1 MKRFRFCIIS
11 LTGVLLTLVGCKKD
25 ETEPTDSASIPKI
38 SVSEPKVYT
47 SEAAT
52 YTLYYEIENP
62 REGVELELTSEEKWI
77 SDLGAD
83 RRRISFTLSQND
95 DLKTRRGNIKLSYE
109 GAESVT
115 VEIAQAGID
124 QSVIIVNDP
133 ETVTYMGSSVTVDYS
148 IENPQEGVKL
158 QATSK
163 VPWITGVVV
172 KDKSLTFN
180 VSKNTDKSERSGK
193 IELTYGNAE
202 PTNVAVRQQAFENA
216 VIKTS
221 SSSLTVDA
229 WGGNGKITY
238 SITNPRP
245 GAKLTARSETSWI
258 KDFVVGDGE
267 VTILA
272 SFNTASTSRSGS
284 IVLEYEEA
292 EPVTVT
298 VTQNALGSTVT
309 SLGVEES
316 ANCYIVTKPGV
327 YKIPAVKGND
337 KSQKVAAA
345 SVEVL
350 WETRSDT
357 DVKVGDI
364 VNHTGYDNGNIYF
377 NVNRKTSSSETVPE
391 GNALIA
397 AKDASGNILWSWH
410 IWVTSV
416 MPTDHQYKNGAGTM
430 MVCDLGAAHVE
441 SGAYRWSSGLY
452 YQYGRKDPFWGDQSC
467 TLYYKVVESD
477 ATTGTESY
485 AAAHPTTLIYN
496 RSATHWLH
504 SGKGGLWTRTKSIS
518 DPCPP
523 GYVVPDGGQYGVWAT
538 AGGTSGASG
547 ECSSW
552 VLFNGSGADLEFR
565 SAGECWY
572 RPNGYINYLGSF
584 LPKFGVPD
592 YPYYTTSTESHYWSG
607 TWYSDSDGRNH
618 VYLYR
623 IVIREKKNTVTSTS
637 TGIKYNANPNSS
649 TDNLCEGYFVRCMKK
664 Q

>member
-1 MKRFRFCIIS
+1 MA

-62 REGVELELTSEEKWI
+62 REGVELELTSEDKWI

-95 DLKTRRGNIKLSYE
+95 DIKTRRGNIKLSYE
-109 GAESVT
+109 GAESET
-115 VEIAQAGID
+115 VEIAQSGID
-124 QSVIIVNDP
+124 QSVIVVNDP

-163 VPWITGVVV
+163 VSWITGVVV
-172 KDKSLTFN
+172 KDKSITFD

-202 PTNVAVRQQAFENA
+202 PTNVTVRQQAFENA

-229 WGGNGKITY
+229 WGDNGKITY

-245 GAKLTARSETSWI
+245 GAKVTARSGSSWLKHI
-258 KDFVVGDGE
+258 VVGDGE
-267 VTILA
+267 VTFLA
-272 SFNTASTSRSGS
+272 SLNSNSSSRSGS
-284 IVLEYEEA
+284 IVLDYEEA

-327 YKIPAVKGND
+327 YKMPAVKGND
-337 KSQKVAAA
+337 KNQKVAAA

-350 WETRSDT
+350 WETRSDA

-377 NVNRKTSSSETVPE
+377 NVNKKTLSSSTVPE

-430 MVCDLGAAHVE
+430 MVCDLGAACVE
-441 SGAYRWSSGLY
+441 SDVYPWSSGLY

-467 TLYYKVVESD
+467 TIYYKVVESD

-485 AAAHPTTLIYN
+485 AAAHPTTFIT
-496 RSATHWLH
+496 STTHWLH
-504 SGKGGLWTRTKSIS
+504 SGEARLWRRTKSIS

-523 GYVVPDGGQYGVWAT
+523 GYVVPDGGQYGVWARA
-538 AGGTSGASG
+538 AGTTENVNG
-547 ECSSW
+547 ECSSY

-572 RPNGYINYLGSF
+572 RPNGYINEQGTLVNIKANIWS
-584 LPKFGVPD
+584 
-592 YPYYTTSTESHYWSG
+592 SYWSG
-607 TWYSDSDGRNH
+607 TSYRGSDGNYY
-618 VYLYR
+618 VYYYS
-623 IVIREKKNTVTSTS
+623 IGIWENSGSS
-637 TGIKYNANPNSS
+637 TGIKYSADPNSS
-649 TDNLCEGYFVRCMKK
+649 TDSLCEGNFVRCMKK
-664 Q
+664 TW

>member
-1 MKRFRFCIIS
+1 MA

-38 SVSEPKVYT
+38 SVSEPRVYT

-62 REGVELELTSEEKWI
+62 REGVELELTSEDKWI

-115 VEIAQAGID
+115 VEIAQSGID
-124 QSVIIVNDP
+124 QSVIVVNDP

-163 VPWITGVVV
+163 ASWITGVEV
-172 KDKSLTFN
+172 KDKSITFN
-180 VSKNTDKSERSGK
+180 VSKNKDKSERSGK

-202 PTNVAVRQQAFENA
+202 PTNVTVRQQALENA

-245 GAKLTARSETSWI
+245 GAKVTARSESSWLKNI
-258 KDFVVGDGE
+258 VVGDGE

-272 SFNTASTSRSGS
+272 WANSNSSSRSGS
-284 IVLEYEEA
+284 IVLEYEDA

-327 YKIPAVKGND
+327 YRMPAVKGND
-337 KSQKVAAA
+337 KNQKVAAA

-357 DVKVGDI
+357 DVIVGDI
-364 VNHTGYDNGNIYF
+364 VNRTGYDNGYICF
-377 NVNRKTSSSETVPE
+377 NVKGKTSSTVPE

-430 MVCDLGAAHVE
+430 MECDLGAAYVE
-441 SGAYRWSSGLY
+441 SGDYPWSSGLY

-467 TLYYKVVESD
+467 TIYYKVVESD

-485 AAAHPTTLIYN
+485 AAAHPTTFISNSNGAYGF
-496 RSATHWLH
+496 AHWLH

-523 GYVVPDGGQYGVWAT
+523 GYVVPDGGQYGVWAV
-538 AGGTSGASG
+538 ASGRTSEVSG

-552 VLFNGSGADLEFR
+552 VVSNGSGADLEFR
-565 SAGECWY
+565 SAGECYY
-572 RPNGYINYLGSF
+572 RPNGYI
-584 LPKFGVPD
+584 D
-592 YPYYTTSTESHYWSG
+592 YRGDLSDNTKTYTRSSYWSL
-607 TWYSDSDGRNH
+607 TWYTAEDGRNA
-618 VYLYR
+618 VYCYN
-623 IVIREKKNTVTSTS
+623 INITS
-637 TGIKYNANPNSS
+637 TGIYRANPNSR
-649 TDNLCEGYFVRCMKK
+649 TRYLCEGNLVRCMKK

>member
-1 MKRFRFCIIS
+1 MA

-62 REGVELELTSEEKWI
+62 REGVELELTSAEEWI

-83 RRRISFTLSQND
+83 RRRISFTLSQNGD
-95 DLKTRRGNIKLSYE
+95 IKTRIGNIKLSYE
-109 GAESVT
+109 GAESET
-115 VEIAQAGID
+115 VEIAQSGID

-163 VPWITGVVV
+163 VSWITGVVV

-180 VSKNTDKSERSGK
+180 VSKNTDKSVRSGK

-202 PTNVAVRQQAFENA
+202 PTNVTVRQQAFENA

-229 WGGNGKITY
+229 WGDNGKITY

-245 GAKLTARSETSWI
+245 GAKVTARSGNSWI
-258 KDFVVGDGE
+258 KNIVVGDGE

-298 VTQNALGSTVT
+298 VTQSVLSGTVT

-327 YKIPAVKGND
+327 YKMPAVKGND

-350 WETRSDT
+350 WETRSDA

-377 NVNRKTSSSETVPE
+377 NVNRKTSSSTVPE

-430 MVCDLGAAHVE
+430 MVCDLGAAYVE
-441 SGAYRWSSGLY
+441 SGAYPWSSGLY

-467 TLYYKVVESD
+467 TLYIWKVVESD

-485 AAAHPTTLIYN
+485 AAAHPTTFITN
-496 RSATHWLH
+496 ASNATHWLH
-504 SGKGGLWTRTKSIS
+504 SGKGGLWRRTKSIS

-523 GYVVPDGGQYGVWAT
+523 GYVVPDGGQYGVWAR
-538 AGGTSGASG
+538 ASGWTSEVSG

-552 VLFNGSGADLEFR
+552 VVFNGSGADLEFR

-584 LPKFGVPD
+584 LPNFYIAD
-592 YPYYTTSTESHYWSG
+592 YPNYTTSTVSQYWSG
-607 TWYSDSDGRNH
+607 TWYSKSDGRNY
-618 VYLYR
+618 VYCYR
-623 IVIREKKNTVTSTS
+623 IVIREKKNYGSS
-637 TGIKYNANPNSS
+637 TGIKYSANPNGS
-649 TDNLCEGYFVRCMKK
+649 TSRLCEGYLVRCMKK

>member
-1 MKRFRFCIIS
+1 MA

-62 REGVELELTSEEKWI
+62 REGVELELTSEDKWI

-83 RRRISFTLSQND
+83 RRKISFTLSQND
-95 DLKTRRGNIKLSYE
+95 DIKTRRGNIKLSYE

-115 VEIAQAGID
+115 VEIAQSGID

-163 VPWITGVVV
+163 VSWITGVVV
-172 KDKSLTFN
+172 KDKSITFN
-180 VSKNTDKSERSGK
+180 VSKNTDKSVRSGK

-202 PTNVAVRQQAFENA
+202 PTNVTVRQQAFENA

-229 WGGNGKITY
+229 WGDNGKITY

-245 GAKLTARSETSWI
+245 GAKVTARSGSSWLKHI
-258 KDFVVGDGE
+258 VVGDGE
-267 VTILA
+267 VTFLA
-272 SFNTASTSRSGS
+272 SLNSNSSSRSGS
-284 IVLEYEEA
+284 IVLEYEDA

-309 SLGVEES
+309 SLGEEES

-350 WETRSDT
+350 WETRS
-357 DVKVGDI
+357 
-364 VNHTGYDNGNIYF
+364 
-377 NVNRKTSSSETVPE
+377 NRKTSSSTVPE

-410 IWVTSV
+410 IWVTRI

-430 MVCDLGAAHVE
+430 MVCDLGAACVE
-441 SGAYRWSSGLY
+441 SGVYPWSGGLY
-452 YQYGRKDPFWGDQSC
+452 YQYGRKDPFWGDRSC
-467 TLYYKVVESD
+467 TLDRWECVMSN

-485 AAAHPTTLIYN
+485 AAAHPTTFIYDGY
-496 RSATHWLH
+496 HWLH
-504 SGKGGLWTRTKSIS
+504 RYETGLWRRNKSIS

-523 GYVVPDGGQYGVWAT
+523 GYVIPDGGQYGVWAR
-538 AGGTSGASG
+538 ASGRTSEVSG
-547 ECSSW
+547 ECNSF
-552 VLFNGSGADLEFR
+552 VFFNGSGADLEFR
-565 SAGECWY
+565 SAGECYY
-572 RPNGYINYLGSF
+572 RPNGSINSAGDLCDNTTKYCGSC
-584 LPKFGVPD
+584 
-592 YPYYTTSTESHYWSG
+592 YWSLTSYRG
-607 TWYSDSDGRNH
+607 SDGTNY
-618 VYLYR
+618 VYCYS
-623 IVIREKKNTVTSTS
+623 IGIWENSGSS
-637 TGIKYNANPNSS
+637 TGIKYSAYPNESTYKLSS
-649 TDNLCEGYFVRCMKK
+649 GYSVRCMKK

>member
-1 MKRFRFCIIS
+1 MA

-83 RRRISFTLSQND
+83 RRKISFTLSQND
-95 DLKTRRGNIKLSYE
+95 DIKTRRGNIKLSYE
-109 GAESVT
+109 GAESET
-115 VEIAQAGID
+115 VEIAQSGID

-163 VPWITGVVV
+163 VSWITGVVV
-172 KDKSLTFN
+172 KDKSITFD

-245 GAKLTARSETSWI
+245 GAKVTARSESSWLKNI
-258 KDFVVGDGE
+258 VVGDGE
-267 VTILA
+267 VTFLA
-272 SFNTASTSRSGS
+272 SLNSNSSSRSGS
-284 IVLEYEEA
+284 IVLEYEDA

-350 WETRSDT
+350 WETRSDA

-377 NVNRKTSSSETVPE
+377 NVKGKTSTKVPE

-410 IWVTSV
+410 IWVTRI

-441 SGAYRWSSGLY
+441 SGVYPWSGGLY
-452 YQYGRKDPFWGDQSC
+452 YQYGRKDPFWGDRSC
-467 TLYYKVVESD
+467 TLDRWERVMSN

-485 AAAHPTTLIYN
+485 AAAHPTTFIYDGY
-496 RSATHWLH
+496 HWLH
-504 SGKGGLWTRTKSIS
+504 SYETGLWRRNKSIS

-523 GYVVPDGGQYGVWAT
+523 GYVIPDGGQYGVWAR
-538 AGGTSGASG
+538 ASGRTSEVSG
-547 ECSSW
+547 ECNSF
-552 VLFNGSGADLEFR
+552 VFFNGSGADLEFR
-565 SAGECWY
+565 SAGECYY
-572 RPNGYINYLGSF
+572 RPNGSIDTDGYLC
-584 LPKFGVPD
+584 D
-592 YPYYTTSTESHYWSG
+592 NTTEYCRSCYWSLTSYRG
-607 TWYSDSDGRNH
+607 SDGNYY
-618 VYLYR
+618 VYYYSIL
-623 IVIREKKNTVTSTS
+623 IWENSGSS
-637 TGIKYNANPNSS
+637 TGIKYSANPNWPTYQLSS
-649 TDNLCEGYFVRCMKK
+649 GYSVRCMKK

>member
-1 MKRFRFCIIS
+1 MA

-62 REGVELELTSEEKWI
+62 CEGVELELTSEEEWI

-95 DLKTRRGNIKLSYE
+95 DIKTRRGNIKLSYE

-115 VEIAQAGID
+115 VEIAQSGID

-172 KDKSLTFN
+172 KDKSITFD
-180 VSKNTDKSERSGK
+180 VSKNPDKSVRSGK

-202 PTNVAVRQQAFENA
+202 PTNVTVRQQALENA

-245 GAKLTARSETSWI
+245 GAKLTARSETSWLKNI
-258 KDFVVGDGE
+258 VVGDGE

-272 SFNTASTSRSGS
+272 WVNSNSSSRSGS
-284 IVLEYEEA
+284 IVLEYDDA

-298 VTQNALGSTVT
+298 VTQKALGSTVT
-309 SLGVEES
+309 SLGVKES

-327 YKIPAVKGND
+327 YKMPAVKGND
-337 KSQKVAAA
+337 KSQTVAAA

-350 WETRSDT
+350 WETRSDA

-364 VNHTGYDNGNIYF
+364 VNLTGYDNGNICF
-377 NVNRKTSSSETVPE
+377 NVKGKTSSTVPE

-441 SGAYRWSSGLY
+441 SDGYPWSSGLY
-452 YQYGRKDPFWGDQSC
+452 YQYGRKDPFWGDRSC
-467 TLYYKVVESD
+467 TLDGWKKVGCNE
-477 ATTGTESY
+477 TTGTESY
-485 AAAHPTTLIYN
+485 AAAHPTTFISNSNGAYGF
-496 RSATHWLH
+496 AHWLH
-504 SGKGGLWTRTKSIS
+504 SGEARLWRRTKSIS

-523 GYVVPDGGQYGVWAT
+523 GYVIPDGGQYGVWAR
-538 AGGTSGASG
+538 ASGRTSEVSG
-547 ECSSW
+547 ECSSY
-552 VLFNGSGADLEFR
+552 VFFNGSGAELEFR
-565 SAGECWY
+565 SAGECYY
-572 RPNGYINYLGSF
+572 RLDSYITYAGNLAN
-584 LPKFGVPD
+584 K
-592 YPYYTTSTESHYWSG
+592 TTEPRRSYYWSG
-607 TWYSDSDGRNH
+607 TSSGISDETR
-618 VYLYR
+618 VYCYY
-623 IVIREKKNTVTSTS
+623 ISIWKSSSYT
-637 TGIKYNANPNSS
+637 ANPNGI
-649 TDNLCEGYFVRCMKK
+649 TAQLCEGYLVRCMKK
-664 Q
+664 TW

>member
-1 MKRFRFCIIS
+1 MA

-95 DLKTRRGNIKLSYE
+95 DIKTRRGNIKLSYE

-115 VEIAQAGID
+115 VEIAQSGID

-163 VPWITGVVV
+163 VSWITGVAV
-172 KDKSLTFN
+172 KDKSITFN
-180 VSKNTDKSERSGK
+180 VSKNTDKSVRSGK

-202 PTNVAVRQQAFENA
+202 PTNVTVRQQAFENA

-229 WGGNGKITY
+229 WGDNGKITY

-245 GAKLTARSETSWI
+245 GAKVTARSGSSWI
-258 KDFVVGDGE
+258 KHIVVGDGE
-267 VTILA
+267 VTFLA
-272 SFNTASTSRSGS
+272 SLNSNSSSRSGS
-284 IVLEYEEA
+284 IVLEYEDA

-350 WETRSDT
+350 WETRSDA

-364 VNHTGYDNGNIYF
+364 VNLTGYDNGNIYF
-377 NVNRKTSSSETVPE
+377 NVNRKTSSSTVPE

-410 IWVTSV
+410 IWVTRI

-430 MVCDLGAAHVE
+430 MVCDLGAAYVE
-441 SGAYRWSSGLY
+441 SGVYPWSGGLY
-452 YQYGRKDPFWGDQSC
+452 YQYGRKDPFWGDRSC
-467 TLYYKVVESD
+467 TLDRWECVMSN

-485 AAAHPTTLIYN
+485 AAAHPTTFIFDGY
-496 RSATHWLH
+496 HWLH
-504 SGKGGLWTRTKSIS
+504 ISETGLWRRNKSIS

-523 GYVVPDGGQYGVWAT
+523 GYVIPDGGQYGVWAR
-538 AGGTSGASG
+538 ASGRTSEVSG
-547 ECSSW
+547 ECSSY
-552 VLFNGSGADLEFR
+552 VFFNGSGADLEFR
-565 SAGECWY
+565 SAGECYY
-572 RPNGYINYLGSF
+572 RPNGYINSDGDLC
-584 LPKFGVPD
+584 D
-592 YPYYTTSTESHYWSG
+592 NTTEFCRSRYWSG
-607 TWYSDSDGRNH
+607 TSYRGSDGRNY
-618 VYLYR
+618 VYYYS
-623 IVIREKKNTVTSTS
+623 ISIWESS
-637 TGIKYNANPNSS
+637 SSFTGIKYSAYPNGSTYKLSS
-649 TDNLCEGYFVRCMKK
+649 GYYVRCMKK

>member
-83 RRRISFTLSQND
+83 RRKISFTLSQND

-115 VEIAQAGID
+115 VEIAQSGID
-124 QSVIIVNDP
+124 QSVIVVNDP

-163 VPWITGVVV
+163 ASWITGVEV
-172 KDKSLTFN
+172 KDKSITFN

-202 PTNVAVRQQAFENA
+202 PTNVTVRQQAFENA
-216 VIKTS
+216 VIKIS

-245 GAKLTARSETSWI
+245 GAKVTARSESSWLKNI
-258 KDFVVGDGE
+258 VVGDGE

-272 SFNTASTSRSGS
+272 WANSNSSSRSGS
-284 IVLEYEEA
+284 IVLEYEDA

-327 YKIPAVKGND
+327 YRMPAVKGND
-337 KSQKVAAA
+337 KDQKVAAA

-350 WETRSDT
+350 WETRSDA

-364 VNHTGYDNGNIYF
+364 VNRTGYDNGYICF
-377 NVNRKTSSSETVPE
+377 NVKGKTSSTVPE

-416 MPTDHQYKNGAGTM
+416 MPEDQVYKNGAGTM
-430 MVCDLGAAHVE
+430 MVCDLGAACVE
-441 SGAYRWSSGLY
+441 SDAYPWSSGLH
-452 YQYGRKDPFWGDQSC
+452 YQYGRKDPFWGDRSC
-467 TLYYKVVESD
+467 TLNKWETVKKNSM
-477 ATTGTESY
+477 TGTESY
-485 AAAHPTTLIYN
+485 AAAHPTTFITAISYSN
-496 RSATHWLH
+496 GHWLNN
-504 SGKGGLWTRTKSIS
+504 GDTRLWWRSKSIS

-523 GYVVPDGGQYGVWAT
+523 GYVRPDGGQYGVWVM
-538 AGGTSGASG
+538 ASG
-547 ECSSW
+547 NPNGVRGEDCSSYL
-552 VLFNGSGADLEFR
+552 VDNGSGAALEFR
-565 SAGECWY
+565 SAGKCYY
-572 RPNGYINYLGSF
+572 RPKGYIDGISGALSAKE
-584 LPKFGVPD
+584 LPV
-592 YPYYTTSTESHYWSG
+592 YSYYWSG
-607 TWYSDSDGRNH
+607 TSTSDGL
-618 VYLYR
+618 VYIYE
-623 IVIREKKNTVTSTS
+623 IEIYNS
-637 TGIKYNANPNSS
+637 GFKYDARPYSRTKMLSS
-649 TDNLCEGYFVRCMKK
+649 GYFVRCMKK
-664 Q
+664 TW

>member
-1 MKRFRFCIIS
+1 MA

-38 SVSEPKVYT
+38 SVSEPRVYT

-62 REGVELELTSEEKWI
+62 REGVELELTSEDKWI

-115 VEIAQAGID
+115 VEIAQSGID
-124 QSVIIVNDP
+124 QSVIVVNDP

-163 VPWITGVVV
+163 VPWITGVEV
-172 KDKSLTFN
+172 KDKSITFN
-180 VSKNTDKSERSGK
+180 VSKNKDKSERSGK

-202 PTNVAVRQQAFENA
+202 PTNVTVRQQAFENA
-216 VIKTS
+216 VIKIS

-245 GAKLTARSETSWI
+245 GAKVTARSESSWLKNI
-258 KDFVVGDGE
+258 VVGDGE

-272 SFNTASTSRSGS
+272 WANSNSSSRSGS
-284 IVLEYEEA
+284 IVLEYEDA

-327 YKIPAVKGND
+327 YRMPAVKGND
-337 KSQKVAAA
+337 KNQKVAAA

-350 WETRSDT
+350 WETRSDA

-377 NVNRKTSSSETVPE
+377 NVKGKTSTTVPE

-430 MVCDLGAAHVE
+430 MVCDLGAAYVE
-441 SGAYRWSSGLY
+441 SDRYRWSSGLY
-452 YQYGRKDPFWGDQSC
+452 YQYGRKDPFWGDRSC
-467 TLYYKVVESD
+467 TLNGWNKVRRN

-485 AAAHPTTLIYN
+485 AAAHPTTFIYN
-496 RSATHWLH
+496 STHWLH
-504 SGKGGLWTRTKSIS
+504 NGDVRLWWRTKSIS

-523 GYVVPDGGQYGVWAT
+523 GYVVPDGGQYGVWAV
-538 AGGTSGASG
+538 ASG
-547 ECSSW
+547 STSKVSDIESRSL
-552 VLFNGSGADLEFR
+552 VIFNGSGADLEFR

-584 LPKFGVPD
+584 LPKFHIAD
-592 YPYYTTSTESHYWSG
+592 YPNYTTSTSSYYWSG

-618 VYLYR
+618 VYRYS
-623 IVIREKKNTVTSTS
+623 IGIREKKNSVTSTS
-637 TGIKYNANPNSS
+637 TGIKYSASPNSS

-664 Q
+664 TW

>member
-1 MKRFRFCIIS
+1 MA

-25 ETEPTDSASIPKI
+25 ETEPTDSASTPKI

-62 REGVELELTSEEKWI
+62 REGVELELTSEDKWI

-95 DLKTRRGNIKLSYE
+95 DIKTRRGNIKLSYE

-115 VEIAQAGID
+115 VEIAQSGID

-163 VPWITGVVV
+163 VSWITGVVV
-172 KDKSLTFN
+172 KDKSITFD
-180 VSKNTDKSERSGK
+180 VSKNTDKSVRSGK

-202 PTNVAVRQQAFENA
+202 PTNVTVRQQAFENA

-245 GAKLTARSETSWI
+245 GAKVTARSGSSWI
-258 KDFVVGDGE
+258 KNIVVGDGE
-267 VTILA
+267 VTFLA
-272 SFNTASTSRSGS
+272 SLNSNSSSRSGS
-284 IVLEYEEA
+284 IVLEYEDA

-327 YKIPAVKGND
+327 YKMPAVKGND

-350 WETRSDT
+350 WETRSDA

-377 NVNRKTSSSETVPE
+377 NVNSKTSSSTVPE

-410 IWVTSV
+410 IWVTRI

-430 MVCDLGAAHVE
+430 MVCDLGAACVE
-441 SGAYRWSSGLY
+441 SGVYPWSGGLY
-452 YQYGRKDPFWGDQSC
+452 YQYGRKDPFWGDRSC
-467 TLYYKVVESD
+467 TLDRWERVMSN

-485 AAAHPTTLIYN
+485 AAAHPTTFIYDGY
-496 RSATHWLH
+496 HWLH
-504 SGKGGLWTRTKSIS
+504 SYETGLWRRNKSIS

-523 GYVVPDGGQYGVWAT
+523 GYVIPDGGQYGVWAR
-538 AGGTSGASG
+538 ASGRTSEVSG

-552 VLFNGSGADLEFR
+552 VVFNGSGADLEFR
-565 SAGECWY
+565 SAGECYY
-572 RPNGYINYLGSF
+572 RPNGSIDTDGYLC
-584 LPKFGVPD
+584 D
-592 YPYYTTSTESHYWSG
+592 NTTEYCRSCYWSLTSYRG
-607 TWYSDSDGRNH
+607 SDGNDY
-618 VYLYR
+618 VYYYS
-623 IVIREKKNTVTSTS
+623 IVIRENSGSS
-637 TGIKYNANPNSS
+637 TGIKYSANPNWPTYQLSS
-649 TDNLCEGYFVRCMKK
+649 GYSVRCMKK

>member
-1 MKRFRFCIIS
+1 MA

-38 SVSEPKVYT
+38 SVSEPRVYT

-83 RRRISFTLSQND
+83 RRKISFTLSPND
-95 DLKTRRGNIKLSYE
+95 DIKTRRGNIKLSYE

-115 VEIAQAGID
+115 VEIAQSGID

-163 VPWITGVVV
+163 ISWITGIVV
-172 KDKSLTFN
+172 KDKSITFN
-180 VSKNTDKSERSGK
+180 VSKNTDKKERSGE

-202 PTNVAVRQQAFENA
+202 PTKVVVRQQAFENA

-245 GAKLTARSETSWI
+245 GAKVTARSGSSWI
-258 KDFVVGDGE
+258 KNIVVGDGE

-284 IVLEYEEA
+284 IVLEYEDA

-298 VTQNALGSTVT
+298 VTQNALSGTIT
-309 SLGVEES
+309 SLGVSES

-327 YKIPAVKGND
+327 YRMPAVKGND
-337 KSQKVAAA
+337 KSQKVSAA

-350 WETRSDT
+350 WETRSDAN
-357 DVKVGDI
+357 VRVGDI
-364 VNHTGYDNGNIYF
+364 VNLTGYDNDNIYF
-377 NVNRKTSSSETVPE
+377 NVKGKTSSTVPE

-397 AKDASGNILWSWH
+397 AKDASGEILWSWH

-416 MPTDHQYKNGAGTM
+416 MPEDQVYKNGAGTM
-430 MVCDLGAAHVE
+430 MECDLGAACVE
-441 SGAYRWSSGLY
+441 SDAYPWSSGLH
-452 YQYGRKDPFWGDQSC
+452 YQYGRKDPFWGDRSL
-467 TLYYKVVESD
+467 TLNKWETVKKNSM
-477 ATTGTESY
+477 TGTESY

-496 RSATHWLH
+496 KSATHWLH
-504 SGKGGLWTRTKSIS
+504 SGKGGLWRRTKSIS

-523 GYVVPDGGQYGVWAT
+523 GYVIPDGGQYGVWARA
-538 AGGTSGASG
+538 AGTTEKVNG

-552 VLFNGSGADLEFR
+552 VVFNGSGADLEFR

-572 RPNGYINYLGSF
+572 RPNGYISYLGSF
-584 LPKFGVPD
+584 LPKFRVPD
-592 YPYYTTSTESHYWSG
+592 YPYYTTSTKSCYWSG

-618 VYLYR
+618 VYRY
-623 IVIREKKNTVTSTS
+623 
-637 TGIKYNANPNSS
+637 
-649 TDNLCEGYFVRCMKK
+649 
-664 Q
+664 

>member
-1 MKRFRFCIIS
+1 MKRFRLCIIS

-25 ETEPTDSASIPKI
+25 ETEPTNSASIPKI

-62 REGVELELTSEEKWI
+62 REGVELELTSEDKWI

-95 DLKTRRGNIKLSYE
+95 DIKTRIGNIKLSYE

-115 VEIAQAGID
+115 VEIAQSGID
-124 QSVIIVNDP
+124 QSVIVVNDP

-158 QATSK
+158 RATSK
-163 VPWITGVVV
+163 VPWITGVEV
-172 KDKSLTFN
+172 KDKSITFN
-180 VSKNTDKSERSGK
+180 VSKNPDKSVRSGK

-202 PTNVAVRQQAFENA
+202 PTNVTVRQQALENA
-216 VIKTS
+216 VIKIS

-245 GAKLTARSETSWI
+245 GAKVTARSESSWLKNI
-258 KDFVVGDGE
+258 VVGDGE

-298 VTQNALGSTVT
+298 VTQNTLGSTVT
-309 SLGVEES
+309 SLGEEES

-327 YKIPAVKGND
+327 YKMPAVKGND
-337 KSQKVAAA
+337 KSQKVAAV

-350 WETRSDT
+350 WETRSDA

-377 NVNRKTSSSETVPE
+377 NVKGKTSSTVPE

-430 MVCDLGAAHVE
+430 MVCDLGAAYVE
-441 SGAYRWSSGLY
+441 SGAYPWSSGLY

-467 TLYYKVVESD
+467 TLYLYKVVESD

-496 RSATHWLH
+496 KSATHWLH

-523 GYVVPDGGQYGVWAT
+523 GYVVPDGGQYGVWAV
-538 AGGTSGASG
+538 ASGRTSVVSG

-552 VLFNGSGADLEFR
+552 VVFNGSGADLEFR

-572 RPNGYINYLGSF
+572 RPNGYISYLGNFRPDFYIS
-584 LPKFGVPD
+584 D
-592 YPYYTTSTESHYWSG
+592 YPYYTTSTQSRYWSG
-607 TWYSDSDGRNH
+607 TWYSDSDGRTH
-618 VYLYR
+618 VYLYY
-623 IVIREKKNTVTSTS
+623 IYIEEKKNTATSTS
-637 TGIKYNANPNSS
+637 IGIKYKANPNSS
-649 TDNLCEGYFVRCMKK
+649 TDSLCEGYFVRCMKK

>member
-1 MKRFRFCIIS
+1 MALS
-11 LTGVLLTLVGCKKD
+11 GVLLTLVGCKKD
-25 ETEPTDSASIPKI
+25 ETEPTDSASKPKI

-83 RRRISFTLSQND
+83 RRKISFTLSQND
-95 DLKTRRGNIKLSYE
+95 DIKTRRGNIKLSYE

-115 VEIAQAGID
+115 VEIAQSGID

-163 VPWITGVVV
+163 VSWITGVVV

-180 VSKNTDKSERSGK
+180 ISKNPDKSVRSGK

-202 PTNVAVRQQAFENA
+202 PTNVTVRQQALENA

-245 GAKLTARSETSWI
+245 GAKVTARSESSWLKNI
-258 KDFVVGDGE
+258 VVGDGE

-272 SFNTASTSRSGS
+272 SVNSNNSSRSGS
-284 IVLEYEEA
+284 IVLEYEDA

-327 YKIPAVKGND
+327 YKMPAVKGND

-350 WETRSDT
+350 WETRSDA

-377 NVNRKTSSSETVPE
+377 NVNRKTSSSTVPE

-410 IWVTSV
+410 IWVTRV

-430 MVCDLGAAHVE
+430 MVCDLGAAYVE
-441 SGAYRWSSGLY
+441 SGVYPWSSGLY
-452 YQYGRKDPFWGDQSC
+452 YQYGRKDPFWGDRSC
-467 TLYYKVVESD
+467 TLDGWKKVGCNE
-477 ATTGTESY
+477 TTGTESY
-485 AAAHPTTLIYN
+485 AAAHPTTFICDGY
-496 RSATHWLH
+496 HWLH
-504 SGKGGLWTRTKSIS
+504 SYKTGLWRRNKSIS

-523 GYVVPDGGQYGVWAT
+523 GYVVPDGGQYGVWAR
-538 AGGTSGASG
+538 ASG
-547 ECSSW
+547 RTENVTGECNSF
-552 VLFNGSGADLEFR
+552 VFFNGSGADLEFR

-572 RPNGYINYLGSF
+572 RPNGSIDTDGYLC
-584 LPKFGVPD
+584 D
-592 YPYYTTSTESHYWSG
+592 NTTEYCRSCYWSLTSYRG
-607 TWYSDSDGRNH
+607 SDGGYYY
-618 VYLYR
+618 VYYYSIL
-623 IVIREKKNTVTSTS
+623 IQENSGSS
-637 TGIKYNANPNSS
+637 TGIKYSANPNWPTYQLSS
-649 TDNLCEGYFVRCMKK
+649 GYYVRCMKK

>member
-1 MKRFRFCIIS
+1 MA

-83 RRRISFTLSQND
+83 RRKISFTLSQND
-95 DLKTRRGNIKLSYE
+95 DIKTRIGNIKLSYE

-115 VEIAQAGID
+115 VEIAQSGID

-163 VPWITGVVV
+163 VSWITGVVV
-172 KDKSLTFN
+172 KDKSITFD
-180 VSKNTDKSERSGK
+180 VSKNTDKSVRSGK

-202 PTNVAVRQQAFENA
+202 PTKIVVKQQELIPA
-216 VIKTS
+216 VIETS

-229 WGGNGKITY
+229 WGDNGKITY

-245 GAKLTARSETSWI
+245 GAKVTARSGSSWLKHI
-258 KDFVVGDGE
+258 VVGDGE
-267 VTILA
+267 VTFLA
-272 SFNTASTSRSGS
+272 SLNSNSSSRSGS
-284 IVLEYEEA
+284 IVLEYEDA

-309 SLGVEES
+309 SLGEEES

-350 WETRSDT
+350 WETRSDA

-364 VNHTGYDNGNIYF
+364 VNLTGYDNGNIYF
-377 NVNRKTSSSETVPE
+377 NVKGKTSSSTVPE

-410 IWVTSV
+410 IWVTRI

-430 MVCDLGAAHVE
+430 MVCDLGAACVE
-441 SGAYRWSSGLY
+441 SGVYPWSGGLY
-452 YQYGRKDPFWGDQSC
+452 YQYGRKDPFWGDRSC
-467 TLYYKVVESD
+467 TLDRWERVMSN

-485 AAAHPTTLIYN
+485 AAAHPTTFIYDGY
-496 RSATHWLH
+496 HWLH
-504 SGKGGLWTRTKSIS
+504 IYETGLWRRNKSIS

-523 GYVVPDGGQYGVWAT
+523 GYVIPDGGQYGVWAR
-538 AGGTSGASG
+538 ASGRTSAVSG
-547 ECSSW
+547 ECSSY
-552 VLFNGSGADLEFR
+552 VFFNGSGADLEFR
-565 SAGECWY
+565 SAGECYY
-572 RPNGYINYLGSF
+572 RPNGSIDTDGYLCNN
-584 LPKFGVPD
+584 
-592 YPYYTTSTESHYWSG
+592 TTEYCRSCYWSLTSYRG
-607 TWYSDSDGRNH
+607 SDDNDYVYYYS
-618 VYLYR
+618 
-623 IVIREKKNTVTSTS
+623 IVIRENSGSS
-637 TGIKYNANPNSS
+637 TGIKYEVNPNGSHYKLSS
-649 TDNLCEGYFVRCMKK
+649 GYFVRCMKK

>member
-1 MKRFRFCIIS
+1 MALS
-11 LTGVLLTLVGCKKD
+11 GVLLTLVGCKKD

-38 SVSEPKVYT
+38 SVSEPRVYT

-62 REGVELELTSEEKWI
+62 REGVELELTSEDKWI

-83 RRRISFTLSQND
+83 RRKISFTLSQND

-115 VEIAQAGID
+115 VEIAQSGID
-124 QSVIIVNDP
+124 QSVIVVKDP

-163 VPWITGVVV
+163 ASWITGVEV
-172 KDKSLTFN
+172 KDKSITFN
-180 VSKNTDKSERSGK
+180 VSKNKDKSVRSGK

-202 PTNVAVRQQAFENA
+202 PTNVTVRQQAFENA

-245 GAKLTARSETSWI
+245 GAKLTARSETSWLKNI
-258 KDFVVGDGE
+258 VVGDGE

-272 SFNTASTSRSGS
+272 WVNSNSSSRSGS
-284 IVLEYEEA
+284 IVLEYEDA
-292 EPVTVT
+292 DPVTVT
-298 VTQNALGSTVT
+298 VTQKALGSTVT

-350 WETRSDT
+350 WETRSDAN
-357 DVKVGDI
+357 VKVGDI
-364 VNHTGYDNGNIYF
+364 VNHTGYDNGNICF
-377 NVNRKTSSSETVPE
+377 NVNRKTSSSTVPE

-416 MPTDHQYKNGAGTM
+416 MPTDHQYKNNAGTM
-430 MVCDLGAAHVE
+430 MVCDLGAACVE
-441 SGAYRWSSGLY
+441 SGAYPWSSGLY
-452 YQYGRKDPFWGDQSC
+452 YQYGRKDPFWGDRSC
-467 TLYYKVVESD
+467 TFIKWETVKKNSM
-477 ATTGTESY
+477 TGTESY
-485 AAAHPTTLIYN
+485 AAAHPTTFITAISYSN
-496 RSATHWLH
+496 GHWLNN
-504 SGKGGLWTRTKSIS
+504 GDTRLWWRSKSIS

-523 GYVVPDGGQYGVWAT
+523 GYVIPDGGQYGVWVM
-538 AGGTSGASG
+538 ASG
-547 ECSSW
+547 NPNGVREKDCSSYL
-552 VLFNGSGADLEFR
+552 VFNGSGADLEFR
-565 SAGECWY
+565 STGECYY
-572 RPNGYINYLGSF
+572 RPKGYIDGISGDLRAKE
-584 LPKFGVPD
+584 LPF
-592 YPYYTTSTESHYWSG
+592 YSYYWSG
-607 TWYSDSDGRNH
+607 TSTPDGL
-618 VYLYR
+618 VYIYG
-623 IVIREKKNTVTSTS
+623 IEIYNSSS
-637 TGIKYNANPNSS
+637 TGISIRYDASPNSS
-649 TDNLCEGYFVRCMKK
+649 TKMLSNGYFVRCMKK
-664 Q
+664 TW

>member
-25 ETEPTDSASIPKI
+25 ETEPTAPASIPKI

-62 REGVELELTSEEKWI
+62 REGVELELTSEEMWI

-83 RRRISFTLSQND
+83 RRKISFTLSQND
-95 DLKTRRGNIKLSYE
+95 DIKTRIGNIKLSYE

-115 VEIAQAGID
+115 VEIAQSGID

-163 VPWITGVVV
+163 VSWITGVVV
-172 KDKSLTFN
+172 KDKSITFD

-245 GAKLTARSETSWI
+245 GAKVTARSESSWLKNI
-258 KDFVVGDGE
+258 VVGDGE

-272 SFNTASTSRSGS
+272 SVNSNSSSRSGS
-284 IVLEYEEA
+284 IVLEYEDA

-337 KSQKVAAA
+337 KSQKVAAV

-350 WETRSDT
+350 WETRSDA

-364 VNHTGYDNGNIYF
+364 VNLTGYDNGNICF
-377 NVNRKTSSSETVPE
+377 NVKGKTSSTVPE

-430 MVCDLGAAHVE
+430 MVCDLGAAYVE
-441 SGAYRWSSGLY
+441 SDVYPWSGGLY
-452 YQYGRKDPFWGDQSC
+452 YQYGRKDPFWGDRSC
-467 TLYYKVVESD
+467 TLDGWEKVGCNE
-477 ATTGTESY
+477 TTGTESY
-485 AAAHPTTLIYN
+485 AAAHPTTFISNSNGAYGF
-496 RSATHWLH
+496 AHWLH
-504 SGKGGLWTRTKSIS
+504 SGEARLWWRNKSIS

-523 GYVVPDGGQYGVWAT
+523 GYVVPDGGQYGVWAR
-538 AGGTSGASG
+538 ASGRTSAVSG
-547 ECSSW
+547 ECSSY
-552 VLFNGSGADLEFR
+552 VFFNGSGADLEFR
-565 SAGECWY
+565 SAGECYY
-572 RPNGYINYLGSF
+572 RPNGYISYLGYLSN
-584 LPKFGVPD
+584 K
-592 YPYYTTSTESHYWSG
+592 TTEPRWSYYWSG
-607 TWYSDSDGRNH
+607 TSSGISDETRVYCYSISIWKSSE
-618 VYLYR
+618 Y
-623 IVIREKKNTVTSTS
+623 T
-637 TGIKYNANPNSS
+637 ANPNGK
-649 TDNLCEGYFVRCMKK
+649 TAQLCEGYFVRCMKK
-664 Q
+664 QQ

>member
-1 MKRFRFCIIS
+1 MLCIMA

-62 REGVELELTSEEKWI
+62 REGVELELTSEDKWI

-83 RRRISFTLSQND
+83 RRKISFTLSQND
-95 DLKTRRGNIKLSYE
+95 DIKTRIGNIKLSYE

-115 VEIAQAGID
+115 VEIAQSGID

-163 VPWITGVVV
+163 VSWITGVVV
-172 KDKSLTFN
+172 KDKSLTFD
-180 VSKNTDKSERSGK
+180 VSKNTDKSVRSGK

-202 PTNVAVRQQAFENA
+202 PTNVTVRQQAFENA

-229 WGGNGKITY
+229 WGDNGKITY

-245 GAKLTARSETSWI
+245 GAKVTARSGSSWLKHI
-258 KDFVVGDGE
+258 VVGDGE
-267 VTILA
+267 VTFLA
-272 SFNTASTSRSGS
+272 SLNSNSSSRSGS
-284 IVLEYEEA
+284 IVLEYEDA

-309 SLGVEES
+309 SLGEEES

-350 WETRSDT
+350 WETRSDA

-364 VNHTGYDNGNIYF
+364 VNLTGYDNGNIYF
-377 NVNRKTSSSETVPE
+377 NVNRKTSSSTVPE

-410 IWVTSV
+410 IWVTRI

-430 MVCDLGAAHVE
+430 MVCDLGAACVE
-441 SGAYRWSSGLY
+441 SGVYPWSGGLY
-452 YQYGRKDPFWGDQSC
+452 YQYGRKDPFWGDRSC
-467 TLYYKVVESD
+467 TLDRWERVMSN

-485 AAAHPTTLIYN
+485 AAAHPTTFIYD
-496 RSATHWLH
+496 AYHWLH
-504 SGKGGLWTRTKSIS
+504 SGETGLWTRTKSIS

-523 GYVVPDGGQYGVWAT
+523 GYVVPDGGQYGVWAR
-538 AGGTSGASG
+538 ASG
-547 ECSSW
+547 RTSPLKGECNSF
-552 VLFNGSGADLEFR
+552 VFFNGSGADLEFR
-565 SAGECWY
+565 SAGECYY
-572 RPNGYINYLGSF
+572 RPNGSIDTDGYLC
-584 LPKFGVPD
+584 D
-592 YPYYTTSTESHYWSG
+592 NTTEYCRSCYWSL
-607 TWYSDSDGRNH
+607 TSYRDSDGAN
-618 VYLYR
+618 VYYYSILIY
-623 IVIREKKNTVTSTS
+623 ETSYSSS
-637 TGIKYNANPNSS
+637 TGIKYEVNPNGSHYKLSS
-649 TDNLCEGYFVRCMKK
+649 GYYVRCMKK

>member
-1 MKRFRFCIIS
+1 MALS
-11 LTGVLLTLVGCKKD
+11 GVLLTLVGCKKD

-83 RRRISFTLSQND
+83 RRKISFTLSQND
-95 DLKTRRGNIKLSYE
+95 DIKTRIGNIKLSYE

-115 VEIAQAGID
+115 VEIAQSGID
-124 QSVIIVNDP
+124 QSVIVVNDP

-163 VPWITGVVV
+163 VSWITGVAV
-172 KDKSLTFN
+172 KDKSITFN
-180 VSKNTDKSERSGK
+180 VSKNKDKSERSGK

-202 PTNVAVRQQAFENA
+202 PTNVTVRQQAFVNA

-245 GAKLTARSETSWI
+245 GAKVTARSGSSWI
-258 KDFVVGDGE
+258 KNIVVGDGE
-267 VTILA
+267 VTFLA
-272 SFNTASTSRSGS
+272 SLNSNSSSRSGS
-284 IVLEYEEA
+284 IVLEYEDA

-298 VTQNALGSTVT
+298 VTQNTLGGTVT

-350 WETRSDT
+350 WETRSDA

-364 VNHTGYDNGNIYF
+364 VNLTGYDNGNIYF
-377 NVNRKTSSSETVPE
+377 NVNRKTSSSTVPE

-430 MVCDLGAAHVE
+430 MVCDLGAAYVE
-441 SGAYRWSSGLY
+441 SGVYPWSGGLY
-452 YQYGRKDPFWGDQSC
+452 YQYGRKDPFWGDRSC
-467 TLYYKVVESD
+467 TLDRWERVMRN

-485 AAAHPTTLIYN
+485 AAAHPTTFIYDGY
-496 RSATHWLH
+496 HWLH
-504 SGKGGLWTRTKSIS
+504 SYETGLWRRNKSIS

-523 GYVVPDGGQYGVWAT
+523 GYVIPDGGQYGVWAR
-538 AGGTSGASG
+538 ASGRTSEVSG
-547 ECSSW
+547 ECNSF
-552 VLFNGSGADLEFR
+552 VFFNGSGADLEFR
-565 SAGECWY
+565 STGECYY
-572 RPNGYINYLGSF
+572 RPNGSIDRDGYLC
-584 LPKFGVPD
+584 D
-592 YPYYTTSTESHYWSG
+592 NTTEYCRSCYWSLTSYRG
-607 TWYSDSDGRNH
+607 SDGTNY
-618 VYLYR
+618 VYYYSIL
-623 IVIREKKNTVTSTS
+623 IRENSGSS
-637 TGIKYNANPNSS
+637 TGIKYSANPNWPTYQLSS
-649 TDNLCEGYFVRCMKK
+649 GYSVRCMKK

>member
-1 MKRFRFCIIS
+1 MALS
-11 LTGVLLTLVGCKKD
+11 GVLLTLVGCKKD

-83 RRRISFTLSQND
+83 RRRISFTLSPND
-95 DLKTRRGNIKLSYE
+95 DIKTRRGNIKLSYE

-115 VEIAQAGID
+115 VEIAQSGID
-124 QSVIIVNDP
+124 QSVIVVNDP

-163 VPWITGVVV
+163 VSWITGVVV
-172 KDKSLTFN
+172 KDKSITFN
-180 VSKNTDKSERSGK
+180 VSKNKDKSERSGK

-202 PTNVAVRQQAFENA
+202 PTNVTVRQQAFENA
-216 VIKTS
+216 VIKIS

-245 GAKLTARSETSWI
+245 GAKVTARSESSWLKNI
-258 KDFVVGDGE
+258 VVGDGE

-272 SFNTASTSRSGS
+272 WANSNSSSRSGS
-284 IVLEYEEA
+284 IVLEYEDA

-327 YKIPAVKGND
+327 YRMPAVKGND
-337 KSQKVAAA
+337 KNQKVAAA

-357 DVKVGDI
+357 DVIVGDI
-364 VNHTGYDNGNIYF
+364 VNRTGYDNGYICF
-377 NVNRKTSSSETVPE
+377 NVKGKTSSTVPE

-410 IWVTSV
+410 IWVTSE
-416 MPTDHQYKNGAGTM
+416 MPKDHQYKNGAGTM
-430 MVCDLGAAHVE
+430 MECDLGAAHVE
-441 SGAYRWSSGLY
+441 SGAYPWSSGLY
-452 YQYGRKDPFWGDQSC
+452 YQYGRKDPFWGDRSC
-467 TLYYKVVESD
+467 TLNSRETVESSS
-477 ATTGTESY
+477 TTGSERY
-485 AAAHPTTLIYN
+485 AAAHPTTFICNSKGPYG
-496 RSATHWLH
+496 SGHWLYN
-504 SGKGGLWTRTKSIS
+504 GEGGLWTLTKSIS

-523 GYVVPDGGQYGVWAT
+523 GYVVPTGGQYGVWAV
-538 AGGTSGASG
+538 ASGKTSEVSG

-552 VLFNGSGADLEFR
+552 VVSNGSGADLEFR
-565 SAGECWY
+565 SAGECYY
-572 RPNGYINYLGSF
+572 RPNGYI
-584 LPKFGVPD
+584 D
-592 YPYYTTSTESHYWSG
+592 YRGDLSGNTKTYTWSSYWSG
-607 TWYSDSDGRNH
+607 TWYSGTEGRNN
-618 VYLYR
+618 VYCYD
-623 IVIREKKNTVTSTS
+623 IGIQKNPATS
-637 TGIKYNANPNSS
+637 TGIYSANPKSG
-649 TDNLCEGYFVRCMKK
+649 TFYLCQGYFVRCMKK
-664 Q
+664 TW